1 MLKSG
6 SVESRAAISGG
17 YTSHAING
25 LVPGTIYTVS
35 VMATND
41 AGSTESNS
49 VQQSIGKRIFLLLCF
64 RGNLFLCFLCAEIP
78 VSVAPPS
85 NPTLT
90 VQSATVSTISLT
102 WSVLSSSAVDDYELE
117 WRSGAEMNSATIPGG
132 TCAYTVRDL
141 NSATSYAI
149 VVTASNPAGRSQ
161 SNTVTTLTGTHTCTR
176 TRTRAHIH
184 THTHTHTHT
193 HMHTH
198 TNTHTHTQSN

>member
-25 LVPGTIYTVS
+25 LVPGTTYTVS

-85 NPTLT
+85 NSTLT

-117 WRSGAEMNSATIPGG
+117 WRSGAEINSATIPGG

-141 NSATSYAI
+141 NSATSYTI

-161 SNTVTTLTGTHTCTR
+161 SNTVHAHVHAHAHTYTHTH
-176 TRTRAHIH
+176 AHAH
-184 THTHTHTHT
+184 AHAHTQTHTHTHS
-193 HMHTH
+193 
-198 TNTHTHTQSN
+198 QIKF